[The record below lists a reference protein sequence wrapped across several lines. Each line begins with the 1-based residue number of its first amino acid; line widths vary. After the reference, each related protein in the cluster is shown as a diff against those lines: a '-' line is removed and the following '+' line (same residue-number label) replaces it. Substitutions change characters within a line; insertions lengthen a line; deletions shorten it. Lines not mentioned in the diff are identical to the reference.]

1 MKKVII
7 ATLFCLAGKAY
18 SQSGTIDGV
27 LKDTSANKFLS
38 LATIT
43 VFNAKD
49 TALITYRLSNDEGKF
64 KVPNLPLDV
73 NLRMV
78 VSFSGY
84 AGFRKEFILT
94 AQKPLLNFDT
104 ICLQPASGLL
114 NEVVVFAE
122 RPPVVYRQDTIEFN
136 ANAFKT
142 LPTALLEDLLKKLP
156 GVQVNKNGEI
166 FVNGQRASRL
176 MVDGKSFFGDDPK
189 MATKNLPANII
200 DKVQVVDNKDA
211 IAQNTDGD
219 ISNIGKVI
227 NITLKKAAKK
237 GVFGKLY
244 SGAGSLQRNEM
255 GAIANVFKDTLQL
268 SLLAF
273 SNNINRS
280 GFTLKD
286 VQSTGG
292 FDRSGYNSMM
302 TTSNGNR
309 QGFALNNIS
318 FGGTE
323 DGLNTTSG
331 LGFNLNHAPN
341 KRKAFSFQ
349 YFYGQTLTN
358 LLETENKQQF
368 IADTNVNT
376 STFRN
381 SNTASYSNT
390 VNIGYLAKPDS
401 LTDIDIKIGY
411 AHTKIVQKN
420 EITVST
426 INNKIGNLSNG
437 IGDLFGKEINPW
449 YHQDITV
456 TRRFKNKKGRI
467 LTFYHGLSY
476 RNNEDD
482 KIAESVNQFLI
493 PTSSSNTF
501 EQLRSNKNPVLDI
514 SNFINFVEPISK
526 KLTLRLGMRQGYINS
541 KQTVNTFLK
550 DVNDEYNILDNS
562 LSTGYKRTQ
571 NRISASAGLS
581 YKINKVTLTLG
592 AAVLAQNIQND
603 FSNNTISINQKLVN
617 IVPNARVQWKKFT
630 LQYSMNVQA
639 PSINYLNPVADNTN
653 PFYIKLGNQNL
664 LPAKRHNINGWGN
677 IHDNK
682 SNSDINFNIWGGV
695 TDNDVVNAST
705 IGNNGVVTIYPINA
719 NGTINLGSGANFN
732 KEYKNSQKFI
742 FSYGLGLYCGYQQR
756 KVFVNSI
763 ESREKSLTLNPNFR
777 ITLNWNDVVEFT
789 PSINKSFQK
798 SIFTNNNINPININ
812 TTGSEAEIIVRWPKK
827 LVWESNV
834 IYTYNSSRPE
844 GLPKT
849 NTLWNAGFTYLF
861 LKADKGQFKLSMF
874 DILNSNN
881 TVNSYSYANIRNDR
895 ETNVLKRYLLAT
907 FTYNIRKLG
916 SSKAKVGGGREKMF
930 WF

>member
-1 MKKVII
+1 MKSIII
-7 ATLFCLAGKAY
+7 AILFCIAGKAY

-27 LKDTSANKFLS
+27 LKDTAANKVLS

-49 TALITYRLSNDEGKF
+49 TALITYRLSNDGGKF
-64 KVPNLPLDV
+64 KVPNLPLDI

-78 VSFSGY
+78 ISFSGY

-94 AQKPLLNFDT
+94 ALKPILHIDT
-104 ICLQPASGLL
+104 IYLQPANNLL

-200 DKVQVVDNKDA
+200 DKVQVVDDKDA

-244 SGAGSLQRNEM
+244 AGAGSLQRNEM

-302 TTSNGNR
+302 TTSNSNR

-323 DGLNTTSG
+323 DGLNTSSG

-449 YHQDITV
+449 YHQDITL
-456 TRRFKNKKGRI
+456 TRRFKNKKSRI

-476 RNNEDD
+476 RNNEDE
-482 KIAESVNQFLI
+482 KIAESVNQFLM
-493 PTSSSNTF
+493 PTSSSKTF

-514 SNFINFVEPISK
+514 SNYINFAEPISK

-550 DVNDEYNILDNS
+550 DANDEYNMLDNS

-581 YKINKVTLTLG
+581 YKINKVTLTFG
-592 AAVLAQNIQND
+592 AAVLAQHIQND
-603 FSNNTISINQKLVN
+603 FSNNTISINQRLVN
-617 IVPNARVQWKKFT
+617 ILPNIRVQWKNF
-630 LQYSMNVQA
+630 LLHYSMNVQA

-664 LPAKRHNINGWGN
+664 LPTKRHNINGWGN

-682 SNSDINFNIWGGV
+682 SNSDINFSLWGGV
-695 TDNDVVNAST
+695 SDNDVVNAST
-705 IGNNGVVTIYPINA
+705 IASNGVVTIFPVNA
-719 NGTINLGSGANFN
+719 NGTINLGNSIGFS
-732 KEYKNSQKFI
+732 KEYKNNQKFI
-742 FSYGLGLYCGYQQR
+742 FSYGISMYSSYQQR
-756 KVFVNSI
+756 KVIVNSI
-763 ESREKSLTLNPNFR
+763 ESREKNLTLSPNFR

-827 LVWESNV
+827 IVWESNV
-834 IYTYNSSRPE
+834 IYTYNSSRPQ
-844 GLPKT
+844 GLLKT
-849 NTLWNAGFTYLF
+849 NTLWNAGVTYLF
-861 LKADKGQFKLSMF
+861 LKADKGQFKISMF

-916 SSKAKVGGGREKMF
+916 SSRAKVGGREKMF

>member
-1 MKKVII
+1 MKSIII
-7 ATLFCLAGKAY
+7 AILFCIAGKAY

-27 LKDTSANKFLS
+27 LKDTSANKVLP

-49 TALITYRLSNDEGKF
+49 TTLITYRLSNDEGKF
-64 KVPNLPLDV
+64 KVPNLPLEV
-73 NLRMV
+73 NLRMI

-84 AGFRKEFILT
+84 TGFRKEFILT
-94 AQKPLLNFDT
+94 VEKPTLHIDT
-104 ICLQPASGLL
+104 INLQPASSLL
-114 NEVVVFAE
+114 NEVVVYAE

-156 GVQVNKNGEI
+156 GMQVNKNGEI

-200 DKVQVVDNKDA
+200 DKVQVVDDKDA

-244 SGAGSLQRNEM
+244 AGAGSLQRNEM
-255 GAIANVFKDTLQL
+255 GAIANIFKDTLQL
-268 SLLAF
+268 SVLAF

-358 LLETENKQQF
+358 LIETENKQQF

-381 SNTASYSNT
+381 SNKTNYSNT
-390 VNIGYLAKPDS
+390 VNMGYLAKPDS

-411 AHTKIVQKN
+411 SHTKNVQQNDIKV
-420 EITVST
+420 TT
-426 INNKIGNLSNG
+426 KNNKIGNLSTG
-437 IGDLFGKEINPW
+437 IGNLFGKEINPW
-449 YHQDITV
+449 YHQDITL

-476 RNNEDD
+476 RDNKDENTS
-482 KIAESVNQFLI
+482 ESQNQFIL
-493 PTSSSNTF
+493 PTISNNTF
-501 EQLRSNKNPVLDI
+501 EQLRNNKNNILDI
-514 SNFINFVEPISK
+514 SNFINFAEPISK
-526 KLTLRLGMRQGYINS
+526 NLTLRLGVRQGYIRTI
-541 KQTVNTFLK
+541 QTVNTFLK
-550 DVNDEYNILDNS
+550 DANEDYTILDNN
-562 LSTGYKRTQ
+562 LSTGYRRTQ
-571 NRISASAGLS
+571 NRISTSAGLS
-581 YKINKVTLTLG
+581 YKINKVTFTFG
-592 AAVLAQNIQND
+592 AALLAQNINND
-603 FSNNTISINQKLVN
+603 FTSNAISINQKLVN
-617 IVPNARVQWKKFT
+617 ILPNARVQWKKFT

-639 PSINYLNPVADNTN
+639 PPINFLNPVADNTN

-682 SNSDINFNIWGGV
+682 SNSDINFNIWGGI
-695 TDNDVVNAST
+695 TNNDVVNAST

-732 KEYKNSQKFI
+732 KEYKNNQKFI
-742 FSYGLGLYCGYQQR
+742 FSYGVGLYCGYQQR

-763 ESREKSLTLNPNFR
+763 ESQEKSLTLNPSFR

-798 SIFTNNNINPININ
+798 SVFTNNNIKPININ
-812 TTGSEAEIIVRWPKK
+812 ATGSDMEIIVRWPKK
-827 LVWESNV
+827 LVWESNMM
-834 IYTYNSSRPE
+834 YTYNSSRPA

-849 NTLWNAGFTYLF
+849 TTLWNAGLTYLF
-861 LKADKGQFKLSMF
+861 LKADKGQLKVSMF
-874 DILNSNN
+874 DILNNNN

-895 ETNVLKRYLLAT
+895 ETNVLKRYLLVT

-916 SSKAKVGGGREKMF
+916 STKTKIGGREKMF
-930 WF
+930 LF